1 MAFIGD
7 HILLVENDPE
17 ISDIIARQALNSVG
31 YQVDAVTDSS
41 PAIERS
47 LQTPPNLILSDLNI
61 LMFDALAAQGVN
73 TPLPFIAG

>member
-47 LQTPPNLILSDLNI
+47 LQTPPNLILADLNI
-61 LMFDALAAQGVN
+61 PVLAAQGVN
-73 TPLPFIAG
+73 TPLPFLAG

>member
-1 MAFIGD
+1 MASIGD

-17 ISDIIARQALNSVG
+17 ISDIIARHALKSFG

-41 PAIERS
+41 PAVERS
-47 LQTPPNLILSDLNI
+47 LQTLPNLILSDLNI
-61 LMFDALAAQGVN
+61 LMFDALAVQGVN

>member
-41 PAIERS
+41 SAIERS
-47 LQTPPNLILSDLNI
+47 LQTPPNLILADLNI
-61 LMFDALAAQGVN
+61 PVLAAQGVN
-73 TPLPFIAG
+73 TPLSFLAG